1 MLKTKL
7 NQIMKEQ
14 NLSSRQIASVIGVSH
29 TTIIRALRGD
39 IVDLATVLKISEWM
53 GVKPST
59 LLNSMTT
66 TKTDL
71 GLEEKIAILLE
82 NSPLLKKE
90 LVKAIKAIET
100 DKINPSIMEDVA
112 SYAAYRI
119 NLGLSHA

>member
-90 LVKAIKAIET
+90 LIKAIKAIET
-100 DKINPSIMEDVA
+100 DKINPAIMEDVA

>member
-100 DKINPSIMEDVA
+100 DKINPAIMEDVA